1 MKRKLS
7 STSSGASSLNGNDG
21 IGSSDGQTKP
31 SSTLEQSTRYAETE
45 GFLLDPY
52 LAQALGMRAG
62 ESLFRS
68 MFYGSPQAP
77 YVSDLVAQL
86 LSKQEE
92 LLCRGLGEGSS
103 YDSQSSIIES
113 LNIAEYNGLAIQAL
127 MDSIEAPTLPPLTAT
142 PEVVVGDIGI
152 VHEQVP
158 VLAKRS
164 AKNYDEEDM
173 FAPDLAQ
180 SLKMQPGQELRR
192 STFYNATQSDVVLG
206 MVGQLSATRE
216 SVLHNQELE
225 RSSSIQEGTSVGCE
239 NTASLMTTSKELT
252 QVLMGS
258 IETSAVPTIAVEES
272 ETESKEK
279 LEEERNSK
287 LKKLK
292 AKLEM
297 KEQAKTEKLINKEEE
312 EATKSREKE
321 LETALSIAVCRESEL
336 EKVKDKVKETIK
348 RLETPGSLSAT
359 KRNIERIKKK
369 EGELRRVVAEPRSEN
384 LKKMEKELNEARA
397 RCKEL
402 EKAGAVEFSIGMDY
416 IRTKEIK
423 VSRDLEEAKA
433 GEIRVKNIE
442 KNIEVLVAK
451 ELYLEK
457 IEAKASKKELGKVR
471 AKKTKIES
479 NLMQLRATI
488 ATTRRNVE
496 LELVNIITLKEEIEA
511 TIDRGKREIELN
523 RLKEGA
529 KAESGEKEL
538 ELMLR
543 IEGVN
548 ARVRML
554 ELELG
559 LWLGEITAKQLAV
572 SSTESG
578 TEYERL

>member
-1 MKRKLS
+1 
-7 STSSGASSLNGNDG
+7 
-21 IGSSDGQTKP
+21 
-31 SSTLEQSTRYAETE
+31 
-45 GFLLDPY
+45 
-52 LAQALGMRAG
+52 
-62 ESLFRS
+62 
-68 MFYGSPQAP
+68 
-77 YVSDLVAQL
+77 
-86 LSKQEE
+86 
-92 LLCRGLGEGSS
+92 
-103 YDSQSSIIES
+103 
-113 LNIAEYNGLAIQAL
+113 
-127 MDSIEAPTLPPLTAT
+127 
-142 PEVVVGDIGI
+142 
-152 VHEQVP
+152 
-158 VLAKRS
+158 
-164 AKNYDEEDM
+164 
-173 FAPDLAQ
+173 
-180 SLKMQPGQELRR
+180 
-192 STFYNATQSDVVLG
+192 
-206 MVGQLSATRE
+206 
-216 SVLHNQELE
+216 
-225 RSSSIQEGTSVGCE
+225 
-239 NTASLMTTSKELT
+239 
-252 QVLMGS
+252 
-258 IETSAVPTIAVEES
+258 
-272 ETESKEK
+272 
-279 LEEERNSK
+279 
-287 LKKLK
+287 
-292 AKLEM
+292 
-297 KEQAKTEKLINKEEE
+297 
-312 EATKSREKE
+312 
-321 LETALSIAVCRESEL
+321 
-336 EKVKDKVKETIK
+336 
-348 RLETPGSLSAT
+348 
-359 KRNIERIKKK
+359 
-369 EGELRRVVAEPRSEN
+369 
-384 LKKMEKELNEARA
+384 MEKELNEARA

-442 KNIEVLVAK
+442 VLVAK

-471 AKKTKIES
+471 SKKTKIES